1 MRSLLLSTT
10 AVFLPVLAL
19 GCHDEVTQPP
29 DPAAN
34 MGVAIPTNTIPATA
48 FGRVSGGG
56 QMNEGH
62 WKISFAGQAGGEGD
76 LAPTPWSQQRWM
88 SLSPTGQWV
97 IQFHN
102 VSEPRVSGATFKS
115 TRVMDFW
122 FSLPETL
129 DTDCVGS
136 MAITVEGR
144 LNGEPGWVL
153 WFRASDVGKNKR
165 MGQSTDVLD
174 TVRAVIWAP
183 GDHPD
188 GALIAYDSDADDF
201 PRETTCSGPKRTGL
215 DSGNIKISVSY

>member
-1 MRSLLLSTT
+1 M
-10 AVFLPVLAL
+10 
-19 GCHDEVTQPP
+19 
-29 DPAAN
+29 
-34 MGVAIPTNTIPATA
+34 AIQTNTVPEIA
-48 FGRVSGGG
+48 FGRASGGG
-56 QMNEGH
+56 QMKEDN
-62 WKISFAGQAGGEGD
+62 WKISFGGQVRGEGE
-76 LAPTPWSQQRWM
+76 LEPTPRSQKRWM

-102 VSEPRVSGATFKS
+102 VSEPRVSSATFTS

-144 LNGEPGWVL
+144 LNGEPGWVV
-153 WFRASDVGKNKR
+153 WFRATDVGKNK
-165 MGQSTDVLD
+165 STDVYD
-174 TVRAVIWAP
+174 TARAVIWAP

-188 GALIAYDSDADDF
+188 GALITYDSDAADF

-215 DSGNIKISVSY
+215 DSGNIKIDVSY